1 MALFRNVNAPG
12 SATPSPVNWD
22 DADTVATVA
31 LMDNA
36 LANDP
41 AWMQYIRELVGEAE
55 IKGFDARVFPVA
67 MEAGALDIDLDVQ
80 ALRCQRSAVRRYASS
95 SSRPMFS
102 RNGSGVEDNPSI
114 RHVEV
119 RALPHESGPSSCAR
133 GSPHWVLLE
142 TKTSRRRNALRSCSR
157 TQNVKPRLST
167 WSGPTK
173 TERSQVGVTRV
184 PGISSRP
191 IQRRPSSV
199 RTALQFRILYFV
211 LYWRLIRLDFPAA
224 MTLPL

>member
-1 MALFRNVNAPG
+1 MRT
-12 SATPSPVNWD
+12 SSSRSP
-22 DADTVATVA
+22 AAS
-31 LMDNA
+31 
-36 LANDP
+36 
-41 AWMQYIRELVGEAE
+41 IRTAA
-55 IKGFDARVFPVA
+55 FCR
-67 MEAGALDIDLDVQ
+67 
-80 ALRCQRSAVRRYASS
+80 QRSAVRRYASS

-157 TQNVKPRLST
+157 TQNVKLRLST
-167 WSGPTK
+167 WSGSTK

-191 IQRRPSSV
+191 IRRRPSSV
-199 RTALQFRILYFV
+199 RTAASPPSTICPAGRRFARSVGLCEKLRELEVHEVQCVIAGLVEAVACVDQIARPHETHHYEELISRYRSV
-211 LYWRLIRLDFPAA
+211 RLF
-224 MTLPL
+224 LPKLLELPFEGIA